1 MNVQPELNGWLNR
14 ALATFVADYPE
25 TTVADVKAAYEDAL
39 ADAPTILAQTRDAID
54 GRAA

>member
-25 TTVADVKAAYEDAL
+25 TTVAGCESSL
-39 ADAPTILAQTRDAID
+39 
-54 GRAA
+54 